1 MVSEP
6 IGKALAGLIGNVQV
20 PDDRLNGKFDTK
32 SWIIDTG
39 ATYHMTGDLS
49 WLFDTIALFEC
60 PVGLPN
66 GESVVAT
73 QSGLLDVL
81 YIYADEYQLGSS
93 FDPLI
98 TLYMVSEPIGK
109 ALAGLIGNVQ
119 VPDDRLNGKFDTKSW
134 IIDTGATYHMTGD
147 LSWLFDTIAL
157 FECPVGL
164 PNGESVVAT
173 QSGSVRLLNNITLKN
188 VLYVSKLNC
197 NLLSVSQLT
206 DDLHCIVQ
214 FNSYMCA
221 IQDHTRELIGTGVRR
236 DGLYYFGGAEGDS
249 VQHVSVHNAASTLEL
264 WHNRMGH
271 PSEKVVKLLPLVS
284 NIKGSLNKAC
294 EICFRAKHPRD
305 KFPLS
310 DNKATRIFEKIHCD
324 LWASYKHVSSC
335 GARYFLTIVDDFSRA
350 VWIYLLVDKTEVFR
364 MFMSFIAM
372 VDRQFSQTVKVVQ
385 SDNGTEF
392 KCLLD
397 YFSATGILFQTSC
410 VGTPQQNGRV
420 ERKHKHILNVGRAL
434 RFQANLPIYFW
445 GESDKFASRS
455 RKCVFLGYPFGK
467 KGWKLFDLDTKELFV
482 SRDVKFF
489 EDVFPFGNPGAVN
502 IIPDNI
508 VPMGGVAHT
517 EASSATLSPGPE
529 VVPTVGLDSLGLDN
543 TSNGQSAPMGKGMRD
558 KFPSVLL
565 RDFVT
570 HTVVAESPSPA
581 TPSPQHPSGTPYPI
595 AHYINCDNFSVHYR
609 KFLAA
614 IISSNDPKSFKE
626 AMKDVGW
633 QKSMHEE
640 IQALEE
646 NGMWTLEP
654 LPKGKRALGSQW
666 VYRTKYFS
674 NGDIERLKSR
684 LVVLGNHQEAG
695 IDYHETFSP
704 VAKMTTVRAF
714 LAIAASKNWELH
726 QMDVHNAFLH
736 GDLEEEVY
744 MKLPPGFESSDPN
757 LVCRLWKSLYGLKQ
771 APRCWFAK
779 LVTALKGYGFLQ
791 SYSDYSLFTYTK
803 GNVQIN
809 VLVYVDDLIISGN
822 DSAALKTF
830 KAYLSDCFK
839 MKDLGVLKYFL
850 GIEVARSSAG
860 LFLCQRKYTLD
871 IVSEAGLLGA
881 KPCGFS
887 IEQNHRLG
895 LANGE
900 LLSNPESYRRLVG
913 RLIYLAVTRPNLAYS
928 VHILSQ
934 FMQEPRI
941 EHWEVALRVVHYLKG
956 TPGQGI
962 LLRADSDLSLQ
973 GWCDSDWAACPVTR
987 RSLSGWLVFLGQS
1000 HISWKTK
1007 KQHTVSRSSAEAE
1020 YRAMA
1025 AVTCELK
1032 WLKGLLLSL
1041 GVHHPKAI
1049 KLFCDSQS
1057 ALHMTK
1063 NPVFHER
1070 TKHIEVDCHFV
1081 RDAITDGLIAPSYVP
1096 TVTQLADIFTKALG
1110 KKQFDY
1116 LLAKL
1121 GIFEPDAPT

>member
-1 MVSEP
+1 MANDNEQPPLPPPKREMNSPFLPEQW
-6 IGKALAGLIGNVQV
+6 KALAGLIGNAQV

-39 ATYHMTGDLS
+39 ATHHVTGDLS

-60 PVGLPN
+60 P
-66 GESVVAT
+66 
-73 QSGLLDVL
+73 
-81 YIYADEYQLGSS
+81 
-93 FDPLI
+93 F
-98 TLYMVSEPIGK
+98 
-109 ALAGLIGNVQ
+109 
-119 VPDDRLNGKFDTKSW
+119 
-134 IIDTGATYHMTGD
+134 
-147 LSWLFDTIAL
+147 
-157 FECPVGL
+157 GL

-173 QSGSVRLLNNITLKN
+173 QSGS
-188 VLYVSKLNC
+188 
-197 NLLSVSQLT
+197 
-206 DDLHCIVQ
+206 
-214 FNSYMCA
+214 
-221 IQDHTRELIGTGVRR
+221 DHTRELIGTGVRR

-249 VQHVSVHNAASTLEL
+249 VQHVSVHNAVSTLEL
-264 WHNRMGH
+264 WHKRMGH
-271 PSEKVVKLLPLVS
+271 PSEKVVKLLPPVS
-284 NIKGSLNKAC
+284 NLKG
-294 EICFRAKHPRD
+294 
-305 KFPLS
+305 
-310 DNKATRIFEKIHCD
+310 
-324 LWASYKHVSSC
+324 
-335 GARYFLTIVDDFSRA
+335 
-350 VWIYLLVDKTEVFR
+350 
-364 MFMSFIAM
+364 
-372 VDRQFSQTVKVVQ
+372 
-385 SDNGTEF
+385 
-392 KCLLD
+392 
-397 YFSATGILFQTSC
+397 
-410 VGTPQQNGRV
+410 
-420 ERKHKHILNVGRAL
+420 
-434 RFQANLPIYFW
+434 
-445 GESDKFASRS
+445 DKFASRS

-482 SRDVKFF
+482 SRDVKFI

-502 IIPDNI
+502 IIPENI
-508 VPMGGVAHT
+508 VPTVNVEIDSDFADFVDDDADLPNPQAQTQNPNLIQPEPQAHQDQVPHFDADLDLGLREGGPAHT
-517 EASSATLSPGPE
+517 EASSATLSPGLA

-543 TSNGQSAPMGKGMRD
+543 TSNGQFAPMGKGMRD

-633 QKSMHEE
+633 QKSMDEE
-640 IQALEE
+640 IWALEE
-646 NGMWTLEP
+646 NGTWTLEP

-744 MKLPPGFESSDPN
+744 MKLPPGFERSDPN
-757 LVCRLWKSLYGLKQ
+757 LVCRLRKSLYGLKQ

-779 LVTALKGYGFLQ
+779 LVTTLKGYGFLQ
-791 SYSDYSLFTYTK
+791 SYFDYSLFTYTK

-809 VLVYVDDLIISGN
+809 VLVYIDDLIISGN

-839 MKDLGVLKYFL
+839 MKDLGILKYFL

-881 KPCGFS
+881 KPCGFP
-887 IEQNHRLG
+887 IEHNHRLG

-900 LLSNPESYRRLVG
+900 LMSNPESYRRLVG
-913 RLIYLAVTRPNLAYS
+913 RLIYLAVTRPDLAYS

-941 EHWEVALRVVHYLKG
+941 EHWEAALRVVRYLKG

-1000 HISWKTK
+1000 PISWKTK
-1007 KQHTVSRSSAEAE
+1007 KQHIVSRSSAEAE
-1020 YRAMA
+1020 Y
-1025 AVTCELK
+1025 
-1032 WLKGLLLSL
+1032 
-1041 GVHHPKAI
+1041 
-1049 KLFCDSQS
+1049 
-1057 ALHMTK
+1057 
-1063 NPVFHER
+1063 
-1070 TKHIEVDCHFV
+1070 
-1081 RDAITDGLIAPSYVP
+1081 
-1096 TVTQLADIFTKALG
+1096 
-1110 KKQFDY
+1110 
-1116 LLAKL
+1116 
-1121 GIFEPDAPT
+1121 

>member
-1 MVSEP
+1 MAGDDEQPPLSPPKREMNSP
-6 IGKALAGLIGNVQV
+6 FLPKQWKALAGLIGNAQV
-20 PDDRLNGKFDTK
+20 LDDRLNGKFDTK

-39 ATYHMTGDLS
+39 ATHH
-49 WLFDTIALFEC
+49 
-60 PVGLPN
+60 V
-66 GESVVAT
+66 
-73 QSGLLDVL
+73 
-81 YIYADEYQLGSS
+81 
-93 FDPLI
+93 
-98 TLYMVSEPIGK
+98 
-109 ALAGLIGNVQ
+109 
-119 VPDDRLNGKFDTKSW
+119 
-134 IIDTGATYHMTGD
+134 TGD

-173 QSGSVRLLNNITLKN
+173 QSGSVRLSNNITLQN
-188 VLYVSKLNC
+188 
-197 NLLSVSQLT
+197 
-206 DDLHCIVQ
+206 
-214 FNSYMCA
+214 
-221 IQDHTRELIGTGVRR
+221 DHTRELIGTGVRR

-264 WHNRMGH
+264 WHKRMGH
-271 PSEKVVKLLPLVS
+271 PSEKVVKLLP
-284 NIKGSLNKAC
+284 
-294 EICFRAKHPRD
+294 P
-305 KFPLS
+305 
-310 DNKATRIFEKIHCD
+310 
-324 LWASYKHVSSC
+324 
-335 GARYFLTIVDDFSRA
+335 
-350 VWIYLLVDKTEVFR
+350 
-364 MFMSFIAM
+364 
-372 VDRQFSQTVKVVQ
+372 
-385 SDNGTEF
+385 
-392 KCLLD
+392 
-397 YFSATGILFQTSC
+397 
-410 VGTPQQNGRV
+410 
-420 ERKHKHILNVGRAL
+420 
-434 RFQANLPIYFW
+434 
-445 GESDKFASRS
+445 
-455 RKCVFLGYPFGK
+455 
-467 KGWKLFDLDTKELFV
+467 
-482 SRDVKFF
+482 
-489 EDVFPFGNPGAVN
+489 DVFPFGNPGAVN
-502 IIPDNI
+502 IIPENI
-508 VPMGGVAHT
+508 VPTVNVEIDSDFADFVDDDADLPNPQAQT
-517 EASSATLSPGPE
+517 QNPEASSAPLSPGPE

-543 TSNGQSAPMGKGMRD
+543 SSNGQSAPMGKGMRD

-609 KFLAA
+609 KFLAT

-640 IQALEE
+640 IRALEK
-646 NGMWTLEP
+646 NGTWTLEP

-744 MKLPPGFESSDPN
+744 MKLPPGFERSDPN
-757 LVCRLWKSLYGLKQ
+757 LVCRLRKSLYGLKQ
-771 APRCWFAK
+771 APRCWFSK

-791 SYSDYSLFTYTK
+791 SYSDYSLFTYTT

-881 KPCGFS
+881 KPCGFP

-913 RLIYLAVTRPNLAYS
+913 RLIYLAVTRPDLAYS

-934 FMQEPRI
+934 FMHEPRI
-941 EHWEVALRVVHYLKG
+941 EHWEAALRVVRYLKG

-1000 HISWKTK
+1000 PISWKTK

-1057 ALHMTK
+1057 ALHMAK

-1121 GIFEPDAPT
+1121 GIFEPHAPT

>member
-1 MVSEP
+1 MAGDDEQPPLSPPKREMNSP
-6 IGKALAGLIGNVQV
+6 FLPKQWKALAGLIGNAQV
-20 PDDRLNGKFDTK
+20 LDDRLNGKFDTK

-39 ATYHMTGDLS
+39 ATHH
-49 WLFDTIALFEC
+49 
-60 PVGLPN
+60 V
-66 GESVVAT
+66 
-73 QSGLLDVL
+73 
-81 YIYADEYQLGSS
+81 
-93 FDPLI
+93 
-98 TLYMVSEPIGK
+98 
-109 ALAGLIGNVQ
+109 
-119 VPDDRLNGKFDTKSW
+119 
-134 IIDTGATYHMTGD
+134 TGD

-173 QSGSVRLLNNITLKN
+173 QSGSVRLSNNITLQN
-188 VLYVSKLNC
+188 
-197 NLLSVSQLT
+197 
-206 DDLHCIVQ
+206 
-214 FNSYMCA
+214 
-221 IQDHTRELIGTGVRR
+221 DHTRELIGTGVRR

-264 WHNRMGH
+264 WHKRMGH
-271 PSEKVVKLLPLVS
+271 PSEKVVKLLPPVS
-284 NIKGSLNKAC
+284 NLKGC
-294 EICFRAKHPRD
+294 
-305 KFPLS
+305 
-310 DNKATRIFEKIHCD
+310 
-324 LWASYKHVSSC
+324 
-335 GARYFLTIVDDFSRA
+335 
-350 VWIYLLVDKTEVFR
+350 
-364 MFMSFIAM
+364 
-372 VDRQFSQTVKVVQ
+372 
-385 SDNGTEF
+385 
-392 KCLLD
+392 
-397 YFSATGILFQTSC
+397 
-410 VGTPQQNGRV
+410 
-420 ERKHKHILNVGRAL
+420 
-434 RFQANLPIYFW
+434 
-445 GESDKFASRS
+445 
-455 RKCVFLGYPFGK
+455 
-467 KGWKLFDLDTKELFV
+467 
-482 SRDVKFF
+482 
-489 EDVFPFGNPGAVN
+489 FPFGNPGAVN
-502 IIPDNI
+502 IIPENI
-508 VPMGGVAHT
+508 VPT
-517 EASSATLSPGPE
+517 ASSAPLSPGPE

-543 TSNGQSAPMGKGMRD
+543 SSNGQSAPMGKGMRD
-558 KFPSVLL
+558 KFPLVLL

-595 AHYINCDNFSVHYR
+595 AHYINCDNFFVHYR
-609 KFLAA
+609 KFLAT

-640 IQALEE
+640 IRALEE
-646 NGMWTLEP
+646 NGTWTLEP

-744 MKLPPGFESSDPN
+744 MKLPPGFERSDPN
-757 LVCRLWKSLYGLKQ
+757 LVCRLRKSLYGLKQ
-771 APRCWFAK
+771 APRCWFSK

-791 SYSDYSLFTYTK
+791 SYSDYSLFTYTT

-881 KPCGFS
+881 KPCGFP

-913 RLIYLAVTRPNLAYS
+913 RLIYLAVTRPDLAYS

-934 FMQEPRI
+934 FMHEPRI
-941 EHWEVALRVVHYLKG
+941 EHWEAALRVVRYLKG

-1000 HISWKTK
+1000 PISWKTK

-1057 ALHMTK
+1057 ALHMAK

-1121 GIFEPDAPT
+1121 GIFEPHAPT

>member
-1 MVSEP
+1 MAGDDEQPPLPPPKREMNSPFFLGTRDRPGDFITLTRLRGDNYDDWASDIQLALEARRKFEFLEGTITGP
-6 IGKALAGLIGNVQV
+6 PEQWKALAGLIGNAQV

-39 ATYHMTGDLS
+39 ATHHVTGDLS

-60 PVGLPN
+60 L
-66 GESVVAT
+66 VV
-73 QSGLLDVL
+73 
-81 YIYADEYQLGSS
+81 
-93 FDPLI
+93 
-98 TLYMVSEPIGK
+98 
-109 ALAGLIGNVQ
+109 
-119 VPDDRLNGKFDTKSW
+119 
-134 IIDTGATYHMTGD
+134 
-147 LSWLFDTIAL
+147 
-157 FECPVGL
+157 L

-173 QSGSVRLLNNITLKN
+173 QSGS
-188 VLYVSKLNC
+188 
-197 NLLSVSQLT
+197 
-206 DDLHCIVQ
+206 
-214 FNSYMCA
+214 
-221 IQDHTRELIGTGVRR
+221 DHTRELIGTGVRR

-271 PSEKVVKLLPLVS
+271 PSEKVVKLLPPVS
-284 NIKGSLNKAC
+284 NLKEVENV
-294 EICFRAKHPRD
+294 CF
-305 KFPLS
+305 
-310 DNKATRIFEKIHCD
+310 
-324 LWASYKHVSSC
+324 W
-335 GARYFLTIVDDFSRA
+335 
-350 VWIYLLVDKTEVFR
+350 
-364 MFMSFIAM
+364 
-372 VDRQFSQTVKVVQ
+372 
-385 SDNGTEF
+385 
-392 KCLLD
+392 
-397 YFSATGILFQTSC
+397 
-410 VGTPQQNGRV
+410 
-420 ERKHKHILNVGRAL
+420 
-434 RFQANLPIYFW
+434 
-445 GESDKFASRS
+445 
-455 RKCVFLGYPFGK
+455 GYPFGK

-502 IIPDNI
+502 IIPENI
-508 VPMGGVAHT
+508 VPTVNVEIHSDFADFVDDDADLPNPQTQTQNPNLIQPEPQAHQDQVPHFDDDLDLGLREGGPAHT
-517 EASSATLSPGPE
+517 EASSAPLSPGPE

-543 TSNGQSAPMGKGMRD
+543 TSNGQSVPMGKGMRG
-558 KFPSVLL
+558 KFPSSLL

-570 HTVVAESPSPA
+570 HTWLLKVHLPPLRLHSI
-581 TPSPQHPSGTPYPI
+581 PQ
-595 AHYINCDNFSVHYR
+595 
-609 KFLAA
+609 FLAA

-640 IQALEE
+640 IRALEE
-646 NGMWTLEP
+646 NGTWTLEP

-684 LVVLGNHQEAG
+684 LVVLGNHQEVG

-744 MKLPPGFESSDPN
+744 MKLPPGFERSDPN
-757 LVCRLWKSLYGLKQ
+757 LVCRLRKSLYGLKQ
-771 APRCWFAK
+771 TPRCWFAK
-779 LVTALKGYGFLQ
+779 LVTTLKGYGFLQ

-822 DSAALKTF
+822 DSAALETF

-839 MKDLGVLKYFL
+839 MKDIGVLKYFL

-871 IVSEAGLLGA
+871 IVSEVGLLGA
-881 KPCGFS
+881 KPCGFP

-895 LANGE
+895 LTNGSSCQT
-900 LLSNPESYRRLVG
+900 LSP
-913 RLIYLAVTRPNLAYS
+913 I
-928 VHILSQ
+928 
-934 FMQEPRI
+934 
-941 EHWEVALRVVHYLKG
+941 
-956 TPGQGI
+956 
-962 LLRADSDLSLQ
+962 ADYMS
-973 GWCDSDWAACPVTR
+973 VTR

-1000 HISWKTK
+1000 PISWKTK
-1007 KQHTVSRSSAEAE
+1007 KQHTVSHSSAEAE

-1057 ALHMTK
+1057 ALHMAK

-1116 LLAKL
+1116 LLANSSSTPSPEDQRVLRLVGKVGLREKTEYGWKVRRLVEEDSEMRKVAHIQSQAFHVPVALFNDLLFEFFQAEVPSGLVYKL
-1121 GIFEPDAPT
+1121 RNSPPDR

>member
-1 MVSEP
+1 MAGDDEQPPLSPPKREMNSP
-6 IGKALAGLIGNVQV
+6 FLPKQWKALAGLIGNAQV
-20 PDDRLNGKFDTK
+20 LDDRLNGKFDTK

-39 ATYHMTGDLS
+39 ATHH
-49 WLFDTIALFEC
+49 
-60 PVGLPN
+60 V
-66 GESVVAT
+66 
-73 QSGLLDVL
+73 
-81 YIYADEYQLGSS
+81 
-93 FDPLI
+93 
-98 TLYMVSEPIGK
+98 
-109 ALAGLIGNVQ
+109 
-119 VPDDRLNGKFDTKSW
+119 
-134 IIDTGATYHMTGD
+134 TGD

-173 QSGSVRLLNNITLKN
+173 QSGSVRLSNNITLQN
-188 VLYVSKLNC
+188 
-197 NLLSVSQLT
+197 
-206 DDLHCIVQ
+206 
-214 FNSYMCA
+214 
-221 IQDHTRELIGTGVRR
+221 DHTRELIGTGVRR

-264 WHNRMGH
+264 WHKRMGH
-271 PSEKVVKLLPLVS
+271 PSEKVVKLLPPVS
-284 NIKGSLNKAC
+284 NLKG
-294 EICFRAKHPRD
+294 
-305 KFPLS
+305 
-310 DNKATRIFEKIHCD
+310 
-324 LWASYKHVSSC
+324 
-335 GARYFLTIVDDFSRA
+335 
-350 VWIYLLVDKTEVFR
+350 
-364 MFMSFIAM
+364 
-372 VDRQFSQTVKVVQ
+372 
-385 SDNGTEF
+385 
-392 KCLLD
+392 
-397 YFSATGILFQTSC
+397 
-410 VGTPQQNGRV
+410 
-420 ERKHKHILNVGRAL
+420 
-434 RFQANLPIYFW
+434 
-445 GESDKFASRS
+445 DKFASRS

-502 IIPDNI
+502 IIPENI
-508 VPMGGVAHT
+508 VPTVNVEIDSDFADFVDDDADLPNPQAQT
-517 EASSATLSPGPE
+517 QNPEASSGPLSPGPE

-543 TSNGQSAPMGKGMRD
+543 SSNGQSAPMGKGMRD

-581 TPSPQHPSGTPYPI
+581 TPSPQHPSGYER
-595 AHYINCDNFSVHYR
+595 F
-609 KFLAA
+609 
-614 IISSNDPKSFKE
+614 
-626 AMKDVGW
+626 GW

-640 IQALEE
+640 IRALEE
-646 NGMWTLEP
+646 NGTWTLEP

-744 MKLPPGFESSDPN
+744 MKLPPGFERSDPN
-757 LVCRLWKSLYGLKQ
+757 LVCRLRKSLYGLKQ
-771 APRCWFAK
+771 APRCWFSK

-791 SYSDYSLFTYTK
+791 SYSDYSLFTYTT

-881 KPCGFS
+881 KPCGFP

-913 RLIYLAVTRPNLAYS
+913 RLIYLAVTRPDLAYS

-934 FMQEPRI
+934 FMHEPRI
-941 EHWEVALRVVHYLKG
+941 EHWEAALRVVRYLKG

-1000 HISWKTK
+1000 PISWKTK

-1057 ALHMTK
+1057 ALHMAK

-1121 GIFEPDAPT
+1121 GIFEPHAPT

>member
-1 MVSEP
+1 MANDNEQPPLPPPKREMNSPFLPEQW
-6 IGKALAGLIGNVQV
+6 KALAGLIGNAQV

-39 ATYHMTGDLS
+39 ATHH
-49 WLFDTIALFEC
+49 
-60 PVGLPN
+60 V
-66 GESVVAT
+66 
-73 QSGLLDVL
+73 
-81 YIYADEYQLGSS
+81 
-93 FDPLI
+93 
-98 TLYMVSEPIGK
+98 
-109 ALAGLIGNVQ
+109 
-119 VPDDRLNGKFDTKSW
+119 
-134 IIDTGATYHMTGD
+134 TGD

-173 QSGSVRLLNNITLKN
+173 QSGS
-188 VLYVSKLNC
+188 
-197 NLLSVSQLT
+197 
-206 DDLHCIVQ
+206 
-214 FNSYMCA
+214 
-221 IQDHTRELIGTGVRR
+221 DHTRELIGTGVRR

-249 VQHVSVHNAASTLEL
+249 VQHVSVHNAVSTLEL
-264 WHNRMGH
+264 WHKRMGH
-271 PSEKVVKLLPLVS
+271 PSEKVVKLLPPVS
-284 NIKGSLNKAC
+284 NLKG
-294 EICFRAKHPRD
+294 
-305 KFPLS
+305 
-310 DNKATRIFEKIHCD
+310 
-324 LWASYKHVSSC
+324 
-335 GARYFLTIVDDFSRA
+335 
-350 VWIYLLVDKTEVFR
+350 
-364 MFMSFIAM
+364 
-372 VDRQFSQTVKVVQ
+372 
-385 SDNGTEF
+385 
-392 KCLLD
+392 
-397 YFSATGILFQTSC
+397 
-410 VGTPQQNGRV
+410 
-420 ERKHKHILNVGRAL
+420 
-434 RFQANLPIYFW
+434 
-445 GESDKFASRS
+445 DKFASRS

-482 SRDVKFF
+482 SRDVKFI

-502 IIPDNI
+502 IIPENI
-508 VPMGGVAHT
+508 VPTVNVEIDSDFANFVDDDADLPNPQAQTQNPNLIQPEPQAHQDQVPHFDADLDLGLREGGPAHT
-517 EASSATLSPGPE
+517 EASSATLSPGLA

-543 TSNGQSAPMGKGMRD
+543 TSNGQFAPMGKGMRD

-581 TPSPQHPSGTPYPI
+581 TPSPQHPS
-595 AHYINCDNFSVHYR
+595 
-609 KFLAA
+609 A

-640 IQALEE
+640 IWALEE
-646 NGMWTLEP
+646 NGTWTLEP

-674 NGDIERLKSR
+674 N
-684 LVVLGNHQEAG
+684 
-695 IDYHETFSP
+695 

-744 MKLPPGFESSDPN
+744 MKLPPGFERSDPN
-757 LVCRLWKSLYGLKQ
+757 LVCRLRKSLYGLKQ

-779 LVTALKGYGFLQ
+779 LVTTLKGYGFLQ
-791 SYSDYSLFTYTK
+791 SYFDYSLFTYTK

-809 VLVYVDDLIISGN
+809 VLVYIDDLIISGN

-839 MKDLGVLKYFL
+839 MKDLGILKYFL

-881 KPCGFS
+881 KPCGFP
-887 IEQNHRLG
+887 IEHNHRLG
-895 LANGE
+895 LVNGE
-900 LLSNPESYRRLVG
+900 LMSNPKSYRRLVG
-913 RLIYLAVTRPNLAYS
+913 RLIYLAVTRPDLAYS

-941 EHWEVALRVVHYLKG
+941 EHWEAALRVVRYLKG

-1000 HISWKTK
+1000 PISWKTK
-1007 KQHTVSRSSAEAE
+1007 KQHIVSRSSAEAE

-1057 ALHMTK
+1057 ALHMAK

-1116 LLAKL
+1116 LLANTTHFSWVPTL
-1121 GIFEPDAPT
+1121 PCSYSPRTCPVDMGCDAMNMMNAADPCHGKYLVASAMFRGKMSIKEVDEQLISVQNKRKSLK

>member
-1 MVSEP
+1 MHSRNTKDQYSQGSKSRSISVRLGRVVSASTMAIPDQYPSWIFCRTNSVELKENGGEDERIKTHENEKYRLQRWTASCSRRSDLVGDGTERHDEEAESSDSSTAIIDGRTTVRWPMEVGEKRKWACRGAGCGEKWVFDRSMVLALEARRKFEFLESTITEQW
-6 IGKALAGLIGNVQV
+6 KALAGLIGNAQV

-32 SWIIDTG
+32 SWIIDTE
-39 ATYHMTGDLS
+39 ATHH
-49 WLFDTIALFEC
+49 
-60 PVGLPN
+60 V
-66 GESVVAT
+66 
-73 QSGLLDVL
+73 
-81 YIYADEYQLGSS
+81 
-93 FDPLI
+93 
-98 TLYMVSEPIGK
+98 
-109 ALAGLIGNVQ
+109 
-119 VPDDRLNGKFDTKSW
+119 
-134 IIDTGATYHMTGD
+134 TGD

-173 QSGSVRLLNNITLKN
+173 QSGS
-188 VLYVSKLNC
+188 
-197 NLLSVSQLT
+197 
-206 DDLHCIVQ
+206 
-214 FNSYMCA
+214 
-221 IQDHTRELIGTGVRR
+221 DHTRELIGTGVRR

-264 WHNRMGH
+264 WHKRMGH
-271 PSEKVVKLLPLVS
+271 PSEK
-284 NIKGSLNKAC
+284 
-294 EICFRAKHPRD
+294 
-305 KFPLS
+305 
-310 DNKATRIFEKIHCD
+310 
-324 LWASYKHVSSC
+324 
-335 GARYFLTIVDDFSRA
+335 
-350 VWIYLLVDKTEVFR
+350 
-364 MFMSFIAM
+364 
-372 VDRQFSQTVKVVQ
+372 
-385 SDNGTEF
+385 
-392 KCLLD
+392 
-397 YFSATGILFQTSC
+397 
-410 VGTPQQNGRV
+410 
-420 ERKHKHILNVGRAL
+420 
-434 RFQANLPIYFW
+434 
-445 GESDKFASRS
+445 
-455 RKCVFLGYPFGK
+455 
-467 KGWKLFDLDTKELFV
+467 
-482 SRDVKFF
+482 
-489 EDVFPFGNPGAVN
+489 DVFPFGNPGAVN
-502 IIPDNI
+502 IIPENI
-508 VPMGGVAHT
+508 VPTVNVEIDSDFADFVDDDADLPNPQAQTQNPNLIQPEPQAHQDQVPHFDADLDLGLREGGPAHT
-517 EASSATLSPGPE
+517 KASSVPLSPRPE

-543 TSNGQSAPMGKGMRD
+543 TSNGQSTPMGKGMRD

-570 HTVVAESPSPA
+570 HTMVAESPSPA
-581 TPSPQHPSGTPYPI
+581 TPSPQHPS
-595 AHYINCDNFSVHYR
+595 
-609 KFLAA
+609 A
-614 IISSNDPKSFKE
+614 IILSNDPKSFKE

-640 IQALEE
+640 IRALEE
-646 NGMWTLEP
+646 NGTWTLEP

-674 NGDIERLKSR
+674 NSDIERLKSR

-704 VAKMTTVRAF
+704 VAKMTTVCAF
-714 LAIAASKNWELH
+714 LAIAALKNWELH
-726 QMDVHNAFLH
+726 HMDVHNAFLH

-744 MKLPPGFESSDPN
+744 MKLPPGFERSDPN
-757 LVCRLWKSLYGLKQ
+757 LVCRLRKSLYGLKQ

-791 SYSDYSLFTYTK
+791 AYSDYSLFTYTK

-809 VLVYVDDLIISGN
+809 VLVYVDDLIISRN

-881 KPCGFS
+881 KLCGFP

-913 RLIYLAVTRPNLAYS
+913 RLIYLAVTRPDLAYS

-941 EHWEVALRVVHYLKG
+941 EHWEAALRVVRYLKG
-956 TPGQGI
+956 TLGQGI

-973 GWCDSDWAACPVTR
+973 GWYDSDWAACPVTR
-987 RSLSGWLVFLGQS
+987 RSLSGWLVFLRQS
-1000 HISWKTK
+1000 PISWKTK

-1032 WLKGLLLSL
+1032 WLKELLLSL

-1049 KLFCDSQS
+1049 KLFCDRQS
-1057 ALHMTK
+1057 ALHMAK

-1070 TKHIEVDCHFV
+1070 TKHIEV
-1081 RDAITDGLIAPSYVP
+1081 
-1096 TVTQLADIFTKALG
+1096 TVTLFG
-1110 KKQFDY
+1110 MR
-1116 LLAKL
+1116 
-1121 GIFEPDAPT
+1121 

>member
-1 MVSEP
+1 MAGDDEQPPLPPPKREMNSPFFLGTGDRPGDFITPTRLRGDNYDDWAFDIQLALEACRKFEFLEGTITGPQPPYTQSDWNTVNAMLVSWITNTIDPEVKSTLSKFRDAKRLWEHLKQRYAMVNGPRIQQLKTSIAKSRLEQGKLHDFLMGLNTDLYAQLRTNILSQDP
-6 IGKALAGLIGNVQV
+6 LPSLDRAYQLVIQDERVRLAKAVTEDKPTEVLGFAVRTGAGRGRGKMERPVCSHCKKTGHETSTCWSLVARPHCHKHGHDKNNCYEIVGYPEGWLDQNKADGGAGRSRQQAGRGHGSARANAASSTIGASSTKSSTDQLFTPEQWKALAGLIGNAQV
-20 PDDRLNGKFDTK
+20 SDDRLNGKFDTK

-39 ATYHMTGDLS
+39 ATHHVTGDLS

-66 GESVVAT
+66 GESIVT
-73 QSGLLDVL
+73 
-81 YIYADEYQLGSS
+81 
-93 FDPLI
+93 
-98 TLYMVSEPIGK
+98 
-109 ALAGLIGNVQ
+109 
-119 VPDDRLNGKFDTKSW
+119 
-134 IIDTGATYHMTGD
+134 
-147 LSWLFDTIAL
+147 
-157 FECPVGL
+157 
-164 PNGESVVAT
+164 T
-173 QSGSVRLLNNITLKN
+173 QSGS
-188 VLYVSKLNC
+188 
-197 NLLSVSQLT
+197 
-206 DDLHCIVQ
+206 
-214 FNSYMCA
+214 
-221 IQDHTRELIGTGVRR
+221 DHTRELIGTGVRR
-236 DGLYYFGGAEGDS
+236 DGLYYFDGAEG
-249 VQHVSVHNAASTLEL
+249 
-264 WHNRMGH
+264 
-271 PSEKVVKLLPLVS
+271 
-284 NIKGSLNKAC
+284 
-294 EICFRAKHPRD
+294 
-305 KFPLS
+305 
-310 DNKATRIFEKIHCD
+310 
-324 LWASYKHVSSC
+324 
-335 GARYFLTIVDDFSRA
+335 
-350 VWIYLLVDKTEVFR
+350 
-364 MFMSFIAM
+364 
-372 VDRQFSQTVKVVQ
+372 
-385 SDNGTEF
+385 
-392 KCLLD
+392 
-397 YFSATGILFQTSC
+397 
-410 VGTPQQNGRV
+410 
-420 ERKHKHILNVGRAL
+420 
-434 RFQANLPIYFW
+434 
-445 GESDKFASRS
+445 DKFASRS

-489 EDVFPFGNPGAVN
+489 EDVFPFGNPGTVN

-508 VPMGGVAHT
+508 VPTVPHFDADLDLGLREGGPAHT
-517 EASSATLSPGPE
+517 EASSAPLSPGPK

-581 TPSPQHPSGTPYPI
+581 TPSPQHPS
-595 AHYINCDNFSVHYR
+595 
-609 KFLAA
+609 A

-640 IQALEE
+640 IRALEE
-646 NGMWTLEP
+646 NGTWTLEP
-654 LPKGKRALGSQW
+654 LPKGKRVLGSQW

-704 VAKMTTVRAF
+704 VAKMTTVHAF
-714 LAIAASKNWELH
+714 LAITASKNWELH
-726 QMDVHNAFLH
+726 QMDVHNAFFH

-744 MKLPPGFESSDPN
+744 MKLPPGFEHSDPN
-757 LVCRLWKSLYGLKQ
+757 LVCRLRKSLYGLKQ
-771 APRCWFAK
+771 ASRCWFAK
-779 LVTALKGYGFLQ
+779 SVTALKGYGFLQ

-850 GIEVARSSAG
+850 RIEVAKSSAS
-860 LFLCQRKYTLD
+860 LLLCQRKYTLD

-881 KPCGFS
+881 KPCGFP

-913 RLIYLAVTRPNLAYS
+913 QLIYLAMTHPDLAYS

-934 FMQEPRI
+934 FMQELRI
-941 EHWEVALRVVHYLKG
+941 KHWEASLRVVRYLKG

-973 GWCDSDWAACPVTR
+973 A
-987 RSLSGWLVFLGQS
+987 
-1000 HISWKTK
+1000 K

-1057 ALHMTK
+1057 ALHMAK
-1063 NPVFHER
+1063 NPVFHEC

-1121 GIFEPDAPT
+1121 GIFEPHAPT